1 MVKYIEF
8 RLERSKLGILGD
20 YSLQRMN
27 LGGDVA
33 A

>member
-8 RLERSKLGILGD
+8 RLERSKLGIPGD
-20 YSLQRMN
+20 YFLLRMN
-27 LGGDVA
+27 LGGNVA